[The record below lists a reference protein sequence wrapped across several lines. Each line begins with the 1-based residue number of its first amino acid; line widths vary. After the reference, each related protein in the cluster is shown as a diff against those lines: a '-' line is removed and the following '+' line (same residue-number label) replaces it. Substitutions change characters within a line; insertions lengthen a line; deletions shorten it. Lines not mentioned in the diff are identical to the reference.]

1 MKDKMNT
8 KMAIALGACFIGVGL
23 RAAETNAV
31 IEATGA
37 AETNTVCDAVEAMSP
52 ELRAWIVWMSDLV
65 QKSGLKSDVDEKGMF
80 RMRFGFADGRKQFVY
95 VEPGFHEEEGYRTIH
110 VRSSAYCGELT
121 KAMAM
126 QLLATTYPIGF
137 WHIEPCAE
145 NLGKYEVLFSAQLP
159 ETVKPEDFKAVCGI
173 VAQRADN
180 REATWRD
187 QDVQ

>member
-1 MKDKMNT
+1 MGWRCS
-8 KMAIALGACFIGVGL
+8 LFFFGC
-23 RAAETNAV
+23 
-31 IEATGA
+31 
-37 AETNTVCDAVEAMSP
+37 P
-52 ELRAWIVWMSDLV
+52 PDLP
-65 QKSGLKSDVDEKGMF
+65 LF
-80 RMRFGFADGRKQFVY
+80 FADPLDF
-95 VEPGFHEEEGYRTIH
+95 TIWAIH

-126 QLLATTYPIGF
+126 QLLATPYPIGF

-145 NLGKYEVLFSAQLP
+145 NLGKDEVLFSAQLP
-159 ETVKPEDFKAVCGI
+159 GTVKPEDFKAVCGI